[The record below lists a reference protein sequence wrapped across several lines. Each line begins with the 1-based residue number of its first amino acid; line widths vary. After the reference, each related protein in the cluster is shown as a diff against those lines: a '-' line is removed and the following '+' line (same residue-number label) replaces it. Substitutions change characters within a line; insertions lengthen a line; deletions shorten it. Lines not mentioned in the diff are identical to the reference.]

1 MGNKSKEKIQSGK
14 LPGVPL
20 KLLEESVGHLIVVE
34 LQQSIVVRGRLMNV
48 DPISMNIQLE
58 NVIVKDNASTRR
70 LTQIIIRGNL
80 ILYVIMPYMI
90 KHSPLLQK
98 VIEVA
103 NVRKE
108 HFIVR

>member
-1 MGNKSKEKIQSGK
+1 MGTNEKIQSGK

-34 LQQSIVVRGRLMNV
+34 LQQSIVARGRLLSV
-48 DPISMNIQLE
+48 DPISMNVQLE
-58 NVIVKDNASTRR
+58 NVIVKDITSTRR
-70 LTQIIIRGNL
+70 LTQMIIRGNL
-80 ILYVIMPYMI
+80 IVYVIMPYMI

-98 VIEVA
+98 VLEVA

-108 HFIVR
+108 HFVIR